1 MAINDLASGGVE
13 HTPYTPEQ
21 LYAGEAP
28 IVTNWAPALADLDKY
43 QVVLLTPTG
52 LSEAWDMDGNG
63 AIGTP
68 GVVLPPV
75 GVNAVITAQPA
86 LSGQKCPYFAAG
98 AFNHE
103 LLVWPAALDTL
114 AKRKAFFGSSPIQVF
129 ELHN

>member
-28 IVTNWAPALADLDKY
+28 IVTNWAPALADLVKY

-52 LSEAWDMDGNG
+52 LAETGEFDG
-63 AIGTP
+63 TVP
-68 GVVLPPV
+68 
-75 GVNAVITAQPA
+75 AVITAQPA
-86 LSGQKCPYFAAG
+86 LTGQNCPYFAGG

-103 LLVWPAALDTL
+103 MLVWPAALDTL
-114 AKRKAFFGSSPIQVF
+114 AKRKAFFGGTPIQVYA
-129 ELHN
+129 LHN